1 MILTLTLNPA
11 IDRTILV
18 DKLVFEDR
26 SYVRSS
32 IDSPGG
38 RGINASRVL
47 ASAGFSTSTLAIL
60 PAGGVAGQRMTAL
73 LQEIGFPVEV
83 IRVRSEA
90 RTNLTISDKQ
100 GLTIKLNET
109 GGPIEAFELKQIQEA
124 VESRLG
130 QAEWLMLCGSVP
142 PEVPANFYAQLIET
156 AKQKGVKTFLDTD
169 DAPLL
174 RGLEAKP
181 TVVKPNQ
188 HEAERLLGRAL
199 LSRARCAEAAKTIQA
214 MGAEI
219 ALLSLGSRGMVACR
233 GDEII
238 EVTPPV
244 VDAISPIGAGD
255 AASAAYVWAQSNGL
269 TFTESVKWAVAC
281 GTATSMLPG
290 MQFANKEQTEAV
302 LRRVEFRAMR

>member
-1 MILTLTLNPA
+1 MILTVTLNPA

-26 SYVRSS
+26 SYIRSS
-32 IDSPGG
+32 TDSPGG

-47 ASAGFSTSTLAIL
+47 SAGFGAETLAIL
-60 PAGGVAGQRMTAL
+60 PAGGESGQRMSTL

-83 IRVRSEA
+83 IRVRSDT

-109 GGPIEAFELKQIQEA
+109 GGPIESFELKQIQEA
-124 VESRLG
+124 IESRLP
-130 QAEWLMLCGSVP
+130 QAEWLMLCGSLP
-142 PEVPANFYAQLIET
+142 PEVPNNFYAQLIDI
-156 AKQKGVKTFLDTD
+156 AKEKGVKTFLDTD
-169 DAPLL
+169 DTPLL

-199 LSRARCAEAAKTIQA
+199 LSRARCAEAARLIQA
-214 MGAEI
+214 MGADI

-233 GDEII
+233 GDELV
-238 EVTPPV
+238 EATPPV

-269 TFTESVKWAVAC
+269 TFSESVKWAVAS

-290 MQFANKEQTEAV
+290 MAFANKEQTEAI
-302 LRRVEFRAMR
+302 LRRIELRPMR

>member
-1 MILTLTLNPA
+1 LILTLTLNPA

-26 SYVRSS
+26 SYIRSS
-32 IDSPGG
+32 TDSPGG

-47 ASAGFSTSTLAIL
+47 CDGFATGTLAIL
-60 PAGGVAGQRMTAL
+60 PAGGEPGQRMSGL

-83 IRVRSEA
+83 IRVRSDT

-109 GGPIEAFELKQIQEA
+109 GGAIEPFELKQIQEA
-124 VESRLG
+124 VESRLA
-130 QAEWLMLCGSVP
+130 QAEWLMLCGSLP
-142 PEVPANFYAQLIET
+142 PGVPASFYAQLIEI
-156 AKQKGVKTFLDTD
+156 AKQKNVKTFLDTD
-169 DAPLL
+169 DTPLL

-188 HEAERLLGRAL
+188 HEAERLLGGAL
-199 LSRARCAEAAKTIQA
+199 LSRARCAEAAKQIQA
-214 MGAEI
+214 MGADI
-219 ALLSLGSRGMVACR
+219 ALLSLGSRGIMACR
-233 GDEII
+233 GKEIV

-269 TFTESVKWAVAC
+269 TFAESVKWAVAS

-290 MQFANKEQTEAV
+290 MQFAGKEQSEAI
-302 LRRVEFRAMR
+302 LRRVEFRPMR